1 MEVRTIRRLSS
12 LTSKNLRIRKT
23 RTALTT
29 IGIILGV
36 AVILGISITNISTVA
51 AFTDMID
58 SITGKSDFT
67 INSVS
72 ESFDE
77 KTLDEVDKISG
88 VEVAAPG
95 ISRGSRLTKKKEK
108 PDVRIIGIDP
118 SIDRKVRDY
127 SIANGEFLKSD
138 EGRSIIIVEEFAKEN
153 KIKVGDKLE
162 LATDKGFSVFSVIGL
177 LDKTGVGR
185 FQNGSAIFMPLKTAQ
200 NEFNLD
206 NRLTFIDVI
215 STKDD
220 VEQTIKKT
228 KKILGGNFVVER
240 PAKRVEAMEESLK
253 ALQIGLSFFSAV
265 ALFVGGFLIFN
276 TLSMVVIERTKELGL
291 LRSIGA
297 SRSQLATLILTEALI
312 IGFIGSV
319 IGLIAGLLL
328 ARGLIY
334 IMSETIQ
341 SNISTFEVPLRGLI
355 ASIFVG
361 IVISVIASLQPA
373 LTASRIPPLMAIRT
387 NRGESSSS
395 KNYLLLI
402 SSLLI
407 IVVGVATSYRP
418 QIFGY
423 LPGST
428 LSQAGAFLLLLG
440 VALLTPFLVKPFSSL
455 FSRPFLIFA
464 RSEGRLASR
473 NLSRTRGRTAATISA
488 IMISLAMLLS
498 VGGLTDSFKASIDRW
513 VEKSIGADVFV
524 AGEPFDLS
532 IDKRYIKE
540 FEGIKGVK
548 SVSPVRFFFVRVGDQ
563 RYTWRAIEPE
573 TFRPMAELQFVEGK
587 SDQSWEEL
595 DKGDSVFLSTVLANR
610 LGLSKG
616 DEIKIKTDQ
625 GERSFN
631 IAGIIIDFGG
641 ETGDV
646 IVGTRSDMKK
656 YFGFDD
662 VNSFRIKIDSKAR
675 PRTVAKRIEKQF
687 GDQLSL
693 EIEDIQEFKSMINKQ
708 INVTFAA
715 FNVITLI
722 AVIVAAVGI
731 INTMMMNIMERTR
744 EIGIL
749 KAIGGTRWQI
759 RKIILIEASITGSIG
774 LFLGVIV
781 GIFMSI
787 SVIQSMHTL
796 TGYDVT
802 YVFPWSSLAA
812 SAFIALIFSTIIAL
826 LPAQIA
832 ASSNIVEAIHYE

>member
-1 MEVRTIRRLSS
+1 M
-12 LTSKNLRIRKT
+12 
-23 RTALTT
+23 
-29 IGIILGV
+29 
-36 AVILGISITNISTVA
+36 ILGISITNISTVA
-51 AFTDMID
+51 SFTDMID
-58 SITGKSDFT
+58 SITGRADFT

-77 KTLDEVDKISG
+77 KTLGKVDKIDG

-108 PDVRIIGIDP
+108 PSVRVIGIDP
-118 SIDRKVRDY
+118 SIDRLVRDY
-127 SIANGEFLKSD
+127 SIIEGVFLKSD
-138 EGRSIIIVEEFAKEN
+138 DARSVMVVQKFAEEN
-153 KIKVGDKLE
+153 KIKVGDELE
-162 LATDKGFSVFSVIGL
+162 LATDIGFSDFQVVGL
-177 LDKTGVGR
+177 MDETGVGR
-185 FQNGSAIFMPLKTAQ
+185 FQSGSAIFMPLKTAQ
-200 NEFNLD
+200 KEFKLD

-215 STKDD
+215 AASDAD
-220 VEQTIKKT
+220 VDQTIVKT
-228 KKILGGNFVVER
+228 KKSLGNNFIVEQ
-240 PAKRVEAMEESLK
+240 PEKRVEAMEESLR

-297 SRSQLATLILTEALI
+297 SRGQLARLILIEALI
-312 IGFIGSV
+312 IGIIGSI

-334 IMSETIQ
+334 IMSQTIQ
-341 SNISTFEVPLRGLI
+341 NNISTFEVPLRGLV

-361 IVISVIASLQPA
+361 TIISIIASLQPA
-373 LTASRIPPLMAIRT
+373 LVASRIPPLMAIKT
-387 NRGESSSS
+387 NRGTTPSSVSYLLPVFSLFIIVLGVVSSS
-395 KNYLLLI
+395 
-402 SSLLI
+402 
-407 IVVGVATSYRP
+407 RP

-440 VALLTPFLVKPFSSL
+440 AALLTPFLVSPLSSL
-455 FSRPFLIFA
+455 FSRPLLILA
-464 RSEGRLASR
+464 RSEGLLASR
-473 NLSRTRGRTAATISA
+473 NLSRSRGRTAATISA
-488 IMISLAMLLS
+488 IMISLSMLLS

-540 FEGIKGVK
+540 LEEVKGVK
-548 SVSPVRFFFVRVGDQ
+548 SVSPVRFFFVRVGDE
-563 RYTWRAIEPE
+563 RYTWRAIEPD
-573 TFRPMAELQFVEGK
+573 TFRPMAELQFVEGS

-595 DKGDSVFLSTVLANR
+595 GKNDSVFLSTVLANR
-610 LGLSKG
+610 LDLGIG
-616 DEIKIKTDQ
+616 DAIKIKTDQ
-625 GERSFN
+625 GERSFK

-662 VNSFRIKIDSKAR
+662 VNSFRIKIDSNER
-675 PRTVAKRIEKQF
+675 PGTVAKRIEKRF
-687 GDQLSL
+687 ADKLSL
-693 EIEDIQEFKSMINKQ
+693 EIEDIQEFKSMINEQ

-731 INTMMMNIMERTR
+731 INTTMMNIMERSR

-749 KAIGGTRWQI
+749 KAIGSTRWQI
-759 RKIILIEASITGSIG
+759 RKIILTEASITGAIG

-781 GIFMSI
+781 GIYMSI
-787 SVIQSMHTL
+787 SVIQSMHAL

-802 YVFPWSSLAA
+802 YVFPWSALVS
-812 SAFIALIFSTIIAL
+812 SAFIALVFSTVVAL
-826 LPAQIA
+826 IPAQIA

>member
-1 MEVRTIRRLSS
+1 MKT
-12 LTSKNLRIRKT
+12 RKT

-58 SITGKSDFT
+58 SITGKADFT

-77 KTLDEVDKISG
+77 QALDKVGKIDD
-88 VEVAAPG
+88 VKVAAPG
-95 ISRGSRLTKKKEK
+95 ISRGSRLTKKKDK
-108 PDVRIIGIDP
+108 PNTRVIGIDP
-118 SIDRKVRDY
+118 SIDKKVRDY
-127 SIANGEFLKSD
+127 SIVDGKFLRSN
-138 EGRSIIIVEEFAKEN
+138 EGRSIMIVAEFAKEHN
-153 KIKVGDKLE
+153 IKVGDELE
-162 LATDKGFSVFSVIGL
+162 LATDKGFSDFRVVGL

-185 FQNGSAIFMPLKTAQ
+185 FLSGSVIFMPLKTAQ
-200 NEFNLD
+200 KEFNLD

-215 STKDD
+215 TASGADT
-220 VEQTIKKT
+220 EITIKKT
-228 KKILGGNFVVER
+228 KKVLGNNFTLER

-297 SRSQLATLILTEALI
+297 SRSQVAKLILFEALI
-312 IGFIGSV
+312 IGIIGSV
-319 IGLIAGLLL
+319 IGLIAGLGL

-334 IMSETIQ
+334 IMSQTIQ
-341 SNISTFEVPLRGLI
+341 NNISTFEVPLKGLV

-361 IVISVIASLQPA
+361 VIISTIASLQPA
-373 LTASRIPPLMAIRT
+373 LVASRIPPLMAIRANRQQT
-387 NRGESSSS
+387 NSFAG
-395 KNYLLLI
+395 YLLLTI
-402 SSLLI
+402 AIFTIAS
-407 IVVGVATSYRP
+407 GVMISYRP

-423 LPGST
+423 LPGSL

-440 VALLTPFLVKPFSSL
+440 AALLTPFLVKPLSAFFSKPFSL
-455 FSRPFLIFA
+455 LA
-464 RSEGRLASR
+464 RSEGKLAAR
-473 NLSRTRGRTAATISA
+473 NLSRNKGRTAATISA
-488 IMISLAMLLS
+488 IMISLSMLLS
-498 VGGLTDSFKASIDRW
+498 IGGLTVSFKASIDKW

-540 FEGIKGVK
+540 LEKVKGVK
-548 SVSPVRFFFVRVGDQ
+548 SVSPVRFFFVRVGDD
-563 RYTWRAIEPE
+563 RFTWRAIEPD
-573 TFRPMAELQFVEGK
+573 TFKPMAELQFVEGN
-587 SDQSWEEL
+587 SDQSWDKL
-595 DKGDSVFLSTVLANR
+595 DDNGSVFLSTVLANK
-610 LGLSKG
+610 LDIGKG
-616 DEIKIKTDQ
+616 DEIKVKTDQ

-631 IAGIIIDFGG
+631 IAGVIVDFGG

-662 VNSFRIKIDSKAR
+662 VNSFRIKVDAGER
-675 PRTVAKRIEKQF
+675 PRAVAKRIEKRFQKE
-687 GDQLSL
+687 LSL
-693 EIEDIQEFKSMINKQ
+693 EIEDIQEFKSMINEQ

-722 AVIVAAVGI
+722 AVIVAAIGI
-731 INTMMMNIMERTR
+731 INTTMMNIMERAR

-749 KAIGGTRWQI
+749 KAIGSTRWQV
-759 RKIILIEASITGSIG
+759 RKIILIEASITGAIG
-774 LFLGVIV
+774 LLLGVIV
-781 GIFMSI
+781 GIYMSI

-802 YVFPWSSLAA
+802 YVFPWSSLIS
-812 SAFIALIFSTIIAL
+812 SAFIGLIFSTVVAL
-826 LPAQIA
+826 IPAQIA
-832 ASSNIVEAIHYE
+832 ARSNIVEAIHYE